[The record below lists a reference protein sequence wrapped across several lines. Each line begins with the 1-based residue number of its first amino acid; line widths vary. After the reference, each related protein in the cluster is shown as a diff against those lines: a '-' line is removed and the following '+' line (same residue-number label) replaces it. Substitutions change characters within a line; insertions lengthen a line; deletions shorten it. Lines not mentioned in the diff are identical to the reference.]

1 MLSIIIHVGW
11 PGVTGLHIGLCT
23 VSILFGS
30 GHWPGSLKKP
40 IFEDIFFFADHLS
53 KEGDDQRQEAAE
65 ERHKAVQLDYHAEH
79 RPAQQHRHDSAQ
91 EGRGSLQTI
100 PLREKGE
107 GLVQSQT
114 AGKS

>member
-1 MLSIIIHVGW
+1 
-11 PGVTGLHIGLCT
+11 
-23 VSILFGS
+23 
-30 GHWPGSLKKP
+30 LKT
-40 IFEDIFFFADHLS
+40 FFFADHLS

-79 RPAQQHRHDSAQ
+79 RPAQQHRNDSAQ
-91 EGRGSLQTI
+91 EGRGSLQSI

-114 AGKS
+114 AGQSLRTKRKLTSVDTGTFC

>member
-1 MLSIIIHVGW
+1 MY
-11 PGVTGLHIGLCT
+11 
-23 VSILFGS
+23 LFFLALFIDQVLLETYFWR
-30 GHWPGSLKKP
+30 H
-40 IFEDIFFFADHLS
+40 FFFADHLS

-91 EGRGSLQTI
+91 EGRGSLQPI

-107 GLVQSQT
+107 SLVQSQT